1 MRHFAHA
8 TELGVERLGD
18 ERASIAARHAHGQVA
33 VVVDGGN
40 QLLVNLAAQH
50 LAHDIHSRRR
60 GHALAVLKLDGDV
73 VVAQRLVDG
82 LAATVH
88 DNRAHA
94 DDLEQHDVAHHVAA
108 QLLINHG
115 GSAIFDNNRLT
126 GQVLNPRQ
134 RFEQQLRGCFV
145 GFVRTTIACEF
156 HNLPRLS
163 YRYRAVLRCPQ
174 SRQDAQRAWNLG
186 TVVAVDGDVLMREV
200 AGPHGRCRVACAQ
213 VGRDHDLG
221 RLKTS

>member
-1 MRHFAHA
+1 M
-8 TELGVERLGD
+8 
-18 ERASIAARHAHGQVA
+18 
-33 VVVDGGN
+33 
-40 QLLVNLAAQH
+40 
-50 LAHDIHSRRR
+50 
-60 GHALAVLKLDGDV
+60 
-73 VVAQRLVDG
+73 AQRLVDG
-82 LAATVH
+82 LAAAVH
-88 DNRAHA
+88 DNGAHA
-94 DDLEQHDVAHHVAA
+94 DDLEQHDVAHHVAT
-108 QLLINHG
+108 QLLVDHG
-115 GSAIFDNNRLT
+115 GTAVLDDDRLA

-134 RFEQQLRGCFV
+134 CLKQQLRGCFV
-145 GFVRTTIACEF
+145 GFARTTIACEF

-221 RLKTS
+221 RLNTS

>member
-1 MRHFAHA
+1 MRDLAYAAEF
-8 TELGVERLGD
+8 GVERLGD
-18 ERASIAARHAHGQVA
+18 ERTGIAARNAHGQVA
-33 VVVDGGN
+33 VMVERRD
-40 QLLVNLAAQH
+40 QLLVDLAAQH
-50 LAHDIHSRRR
+50 LAHDIHGRRR
-60 GHALAVLKLDGDV
+60 GHALAVHKLDGDV
-73 VVAQRLVDG
+73 VVAKRLVDG

-94 DDLEQHDVAHHVAA
+94 DDLEQDDVAHHVAA

-115 GSAIFDNNRLT
+115 GSAIFDNNRLA

-145 GFVRTTIACEF
+145 GFTRTTIACEF

-174 SRQDAQRAWNLG
+174 SRQDA
-186 TVVAVDGDVLMREV
+186 
-200 AGPHGRCRVACAQ
+200 
-213 VGRDHDLG
+213 
-221 RLKTS
+221 

>member
-1 MRHFAHA
+1 MRDLAYA
-8 TELGVERLGD
+8 AELWVEWLGD
-18 ERASIAARHAHGQVA
+18 KGAGIAARHAHGQVA
-33 VVVDGGN
+33 VVVDGSN
-40 QLLVNLAAQH
+40 QLLVDLAAQY
-50 LAHDIHSRRR
+50 LAHDVHGGRRS
-60 GHALAVLKLDGDV
+60 HALAVLKLDGNV
-73 VVAQRLVDG
+73 VVAERLVDS
-82 LAATVH
+82 LAAAMH
-88 DNRAHA
+88 DDGAHT
-94 DDLEQHDVAHHVAA
+94 DDLEQNDVAHHVAA

-115 GSAIFDNNRLT
+115 GSAIFDNNRLA

-134 RFEQQLRGCFV
+134 CFEQQLRGCFV
-145 GFVRTTIACEF
+145 GFARTTIACEF

-186 TVVAVDGDVLMREV
+186 TVVTVNGDVLVREV

-221 RLKTS
+221 RLETS